1 MGVYADEASVLRI
14 LDTAG
19 MFINRIRDEKF
30 YTINNSLATFNEAVA
45 NTNEYIADFVL
56 GIALSV
62 LVIYQAYTLYR
73 KRKTAMDLS
82 SEGNPA

>member
-1 MGVYADEASVLRI
+1 MLTIASVLRI

-19 MFINRIRDEKF
+19 MFIRRIIDERF
-30 YTINNSLATFNEAVA
+30 YAMNYSTATFDEVA
-45 NTNEYIADFVL
+45 SNVNEYIADFVL

-73 KRKTAMDLS
+73 KRRTAMDISGGGQLK
-82 SEGNPA
+82 EA